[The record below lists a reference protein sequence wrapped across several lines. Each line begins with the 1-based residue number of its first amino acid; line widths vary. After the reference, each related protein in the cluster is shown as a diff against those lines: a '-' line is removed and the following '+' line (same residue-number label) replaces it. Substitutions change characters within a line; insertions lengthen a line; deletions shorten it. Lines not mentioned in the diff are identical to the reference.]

1 MSKYLPYIMI
11 GLFLSAL
18 LSACGAA
25 SSPVP
30 TVTVFPSATRVAF
43 TATVPPPT
51 STELHPTLTPAPS
64 VTPTTTL
71 PSLSGPYL
79 GQTPPGLLPQLFA
92 PGFISLS
99 SSNEYSAS
107 FSPDGTEFY
116 FTRQFSNY
124 QNIYETHLVDGTW
137 SEPAP
142 VAFSAS
148 YGAHEPH
155 VTLDNLV
162 LYFGWFRPVPEG
174 ESSAM
179 DYGIWAVDRLA
190 DGWSEPRYV
199 GQGMYV
205 SSDRS
210 GQLYIT
216 HQPTSAPAV
225 AQVTLTEGR
234 FTDYERITS
243 GAHPAIA
250 PDGSYLVYDRQ
261 GSNHLWVRF
270 RMPDGAWGDAKEL
283 TWQGAPQ
290 NAQIASISPDGLYL
304 FFTDGHELY
313 WVSTEIITA
322 LR

>member
-1 MSKYLPYIMI
+1 MSKYLPRIMI
-11 GLFLSAL
+11 GLILAAL
-18 LSACGAA
+18 LGACG
-25 SSPVP
+25 STSTP
-30 TVTVFPSATRVAF
+30 TPTATSVAF
-43 TATVPPPT
+43 TATLIPPT
-51 STELHPTLTPAPS
+51 HTALPPTLTPAPS
-64 VTPTTTL
+64 VTPTTDL
-71 PSLSGPYL
+71 HSLSGPYL
-79 GQTPPGLLPQLFA
+79 GQTPPDLSPQLFA

-124 QNIYETHLVDGTW
+124 QNIYETHLADGTW

-142 VAFSAS
+142 VAFSAR

-155 VTLDNLV
+155 VTLDNMV

-174 ESSAM
+174 ESSTM

-190 DGWSEPRYV
+190 AGWSEPRYV

-210 GQLYIT
+210 GQLYVT
-216 HQPTSAPAV
+216 HLPTSSPAV
-225 AQVTLTEGR
+225 SLVTLSEGR
-234 FTDYERITS
+234 FTAYERITT
-243 GAHPAIA
+243 GAHPCIA
-250 PDGSYLVYDRQ
+250 PDGSYLVYDY
-261 GSNHLWVRF
+261 GGGAHLYVRF
-270 RMPDGAWGDAKEL
+270 HLEDGTWGEEIDLAG
-283 TWQGAPQ
+283 QGLPGIAG
-290 NAQIASISPDGLYL
+290 IASISPDGLYL
-304 FFTDGHELY
+304 FFTDGSDLY

>member
-51 STELHPTLTPAPS
+51 STELPPTLTPAPS

-124 QNIYETHLVDGTW
+124 QNIYETHLVDGVW

-142 VAFSAS
+142 VAFSAR

-155 VTLDNLV
+155 ITLDNMV
-162 LYFGWFRPVPEG
+162 LYFGWFRPVPED
-174 ESSAM
+174 ESSNM

-210 GQLYIT
+210 GQLYVTDLSVSQMRI
-216 HQPTSAPAV
+216 SL
-225 AQVTLTEGR
+225 VTLTDGR
-234 FTDYERITS
+234 FTTYERITT
-243 GAHPAIA
+243 GAHPCIA
-250 PDGSYLVYDRQ
+250 PDGSYLVYDY
-261 GSNHLWVRF
+261 GGGAHLYVRF
-270 RMPDGAWGDAKEL
+270 HLEDGTWGEEIDLAG
-283 TWQGAPQ
+283 QGLPGIAG
-290 NAQIASISPDGLYL
+290 IASISPDGLYL
-304 FFTDGHELY
+304 FYTDGHELY